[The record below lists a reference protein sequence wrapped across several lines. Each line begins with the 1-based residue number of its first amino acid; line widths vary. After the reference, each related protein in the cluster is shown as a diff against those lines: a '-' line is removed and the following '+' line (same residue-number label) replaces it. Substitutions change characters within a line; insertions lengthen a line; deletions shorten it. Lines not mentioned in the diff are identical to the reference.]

1 MAAPYF
7 LRLKLKDVIN
17 MSKVMS
23 VDQSTRCSGY
33 CLVEDNEYIC
43 SGVIDMSKSKLETAE
58 RSFEMAKAIWKLIK
72 KHKPDYLIIE
82 DVQNQGS
89 TKTVIILAR
98 LQGLILGYAE
108 AHGVHTYIVA
118 PTSWRSELNYSQGPK
133 IKRAELKQQSEDYV
147 KKQYGFIK
155 SEDENEAIALNDA
168 ARKKFAIDDLWG
180 N

>member
-1 MAAPYF
+1 
-7 LRLKLKDVIN
+7 

-33 CLVEDNEYIC
+33 CLVEDNEYVC
-43 SGVIDMSKSKLETAE
+43 SGVIDMSKSKLETSE

-72 KHKPDYLIIE
+72 KYKPGYLILE
-82 DVQNQGS
+82 DVQNQSS

-108 AHGVHTYIVA
+108 AHGVQTHILA
-118 PTSWRSELNYSQGPK
+118 PSVWRRELNYSQGPK
-133 IKRAELKQQSEDYV
+133 VKRAELKQQSADYV
-147 KKQYGFIK
+147 EKKYGFVK

-168 ARKKFAIDDLWG
+168 ARQKLKIDDLWG